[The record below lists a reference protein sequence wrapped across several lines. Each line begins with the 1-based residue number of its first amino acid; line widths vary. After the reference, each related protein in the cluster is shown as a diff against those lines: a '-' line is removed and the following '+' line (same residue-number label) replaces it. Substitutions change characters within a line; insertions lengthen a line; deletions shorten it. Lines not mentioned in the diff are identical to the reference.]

1 MSDGLLFAL
10 LALGSYRIWRL
21 IAVDDVPF
29 SPLRE
34 RIIHRWDARARGKD
48 AERHLRYVEG
58 LQCPW
63 CLGSLISFAL
73 VTGVAQV
80 QSLRLPGLWAIAVA
94 CVVGLLGRVDD
105 AG

>member
-21 IAVDDVPF
+21 IAVDDVPLSF
-29 SPLRE
+29 ARE
-34 RIIHRWDARARGKD
+34 WLIKRWDSRARGKD

-63 CLGSLISFAL
+63 CLGSLIAFAF
-73 VTGVAQV
+73 VAGVAQV
-80 QSLRLPGLWAIAVA
+80 RSLPLPGLWALSVA
-94 CVVGLLGRVDD
+94 CVVGLLGKLDD